1 MAGNSMGLKSTEKG
15 SSWLPEMLVNNI
27 DFCRKKR
34 AALQLCEVLE
44 SGILGEERLQFE
56 PGRLRLD
63 EGEILLRELGT
74 TKSSTRICLH
84 IDECSSALQRY
95 KIKLK

>member
-1 MAGNSMGLKSTEKG
+1 MGLKSTEKG

-44 SGILGEERLQFE
+44 SGILGEEGTQLL
-56 PGRLRLD
+56 PGRLGLNV
-63 EGEILLRELGT
+63 GEIHLSQL
-74 TKSSTRICLH
+74 
-84 IDECSSALQRY
+84 CSAKCIS
-95 KIKLK
+95 